1 LADKTPVA
9 FEAAMDEIENDNDD
23 TIEEATEVGAG
34 STDVV
39 AIIAGLNNPQLGF
52 YSSVKTDSFEDKL
65 AIVRAMAGSEA
76 LDNNLGKEIA
86 LVNFIIQPVDIAN
99 RLTGEVNTA
108 PRIVL
113 MDANGTAY
121 HATSI
126 GILSSLRN
134 IMSVLGEPATWP
146 APVNVKIIKQKG
158 NNGFSFFT
166 IQFV

>member
-1 LADKTPVA
+1 MADKTPVEFA
-9 FEAAMDEIENDNDD
+9 DAIDDIEEV
-23 TIEEATEVGAG
+23 EEATEVGAG

-52 YSSVKTDSFEDKL
+52 YSSVKSDNFEDKL
-65 AIVRAMAGSEA
+65 AIARAMSSSDAI
-76 LDNNLGKEIA
+76 DNNLGKTIA

-99 RLTGEVNTA
+99 RLTGEINTA
-108 PRIVL
+108 PRIIL
-113 MDANGTAY
+113 IAQDGTAF

-134 IMSVLGEPATWP
+134 IMTVLGEPATWP
-146 APVNVKIIKQKG
+146 APINVQIVKQKG
-158 NNGFSFFT
+158 NNGFNFFT